1 MANNILIEKQLST
14 VIYDQVRLSEYD
26 QKNFGDYIDL
36 VLVDKY
42 KKNKEFLLKDN
53 MFNLIVS
60 IVKRENDFP
69 SDFVDF
75 LKSKLKETGILDY
88 VDSLIVSDTSKLY
101 QLYDSNKIKDINR
114 ELAKYYGTGQTLD
127 IDIAIDLLFRH
138 FDDETFNLDETSIKV
153 ILESLCYDKL
163 DYLGIDEHIC
173 FFCDKDTVSERLY
186 GEYNDGNKTVLMNDI
201 NIDKLVNFDS
211 ESITDKTFSAI
222 ETVFHECEH
231 ANQFIGEHNLSFLN
245 MIIAKDVVLK
255 WYGPE
260 WYYDANYREI
270 SFEILAR
277 RKEVTETFKF
287 LSYYNPLL
295 SDKYYDLMMK
305 QLKEENELLQDTRDP
320 NHKFNDGD
328 SNFKYLDEFVSETI
342 KKRPDVLEIYPILGY
357 EFNTDGSKKSLT
369 EIFNSIKGLDKNQ
382 ELYEYTFSLF
392 NNVNPKNDKEYY
404 DYLEELSN
412 LDIEDETIIKQ
423 VSYVLIRLINEFDY
437 LINNLNET
445 SLNRLREIFNNL
457 YKFTTIDNKFTN
469 RLKSTID
476 ERLNR
481 LNSLDLSTKEL

>member
-1 MANNILIEKQLST
+1 
-14 VIYDQVRLSEYD
+14 
-26 QKNFGDYIDL
+26 
-36 VLVDKY
+36 
-42 KKNKEFLLKDN
+42 
-53 MFNLIVS
+53 
-60 IVKRENDFP
+60 
-69 SDFVDF
+69 
-75 LKSKLKETGILDY
+75 
-88 VDSLIVSDTSKLY
+88 
-101 QLYDSNKIKDINR
+101 
-114 ELAKYYGTGQTLD
+114 
-127 IDIAIDLLFRH
+127 
-138 FDDETFNLDETSIKV
+138 
-153 ILESLCYDKL
+153 
-163 DYLGIDEHIC
+163 
-173 FFCDKDTVSERLY
+173 
-186 GEYNDGNKTVLMNDI
+186 
-201 NIDKLVNFDS
+201 
-211 ESITDKTFSAI
+211 
-222 ETVFHECEH
+222 
-231 ANQFIGEHNLSFLN
+231 
-245 MIIAKDVVLK
+245 
-255 WYGPE
+255 
-260 WYYDANYREI
+260 
-270 SFEILAR
+270 
-277 RKEVTETFKF
+277 
-287 LSYYNPLL
+287 
-295 SDKYYDLMMK
+295 MMK

-437 LINNLNET
+437 LISNLNET